1 MKANRDVSVFTDLG
15 SVLLPANLRCM
26 TVSVRLFAA
35 ARAAAGVGEV
45 QVDPGALGTIL
56 RTLESDYPSL
66 AEVLPRCSYL
76 VDGVAVHGDPN
87 EIMVGDGLELDVL
100 PPFAGG

>member
-1 MKANRDVSVFTDLG
+1 MA
-15 SVLLPANLRCM
+15 
-26 TVSVRLFAA
+26 VSVRLFAE

-45 QVDPGALGTIL
+45 QVDPGSLGIIL
-56 RTLESDYPSL
+56 RALESDHPSL

-76 VDGVAVHGDPN
+76 VDGVAVHGSPD
-87 EIMVGDGLELDVL
+87 EITVSDGLELDVL

>member
-45 QVDPGALGTIL
+45 QVDPGAFGTVL

-76 VDGVAVHGDPN
+76 VDGVAVHGDPD

>member
-1 MKANRDVSVFTDLG
+1 
-15 SVLLPANLRCM
+15 M

-45 QVDPGALGTIL
+45 QADPGDLGAIL
-56 RTLESDYPSL
+56 RALKAGYPSL

-76 VDGVAVHGDPN
+76 VDGIAVHGDPD
-87 EIMVGDGLELDVL
+87 EITVGDGLELDVL

>member
-1 MKANRDVSVFTDLG
+1 MEASRDVSVFTDLG

-35 ARAAAGVGEV
+35 ARAAAGVGGV
-45 QVDPGALGTIL
+45 QVDPGSLGTIL
-56 RTLESDYPSL
+56 RVLESDYPSL

-76 VDGVAVHGDPN
+76 VDGVAVHGDPD
-87 EIMVGDGLELDVL
+87 EVMVGDGLELDVL

>member
-1 MKANRDVSVFTDLG
+1 VKANRDVSVFTDLE

-45 QVDPGALGTIL
+45 EVDPGALSTIL
-56 RTLESDYPSL
+56 RALESDYPSL

-76 VDGVAVHGDPN
+76 IDGVAVHGDPD
-87 EIMVGDGLELDVL
+87 EVMVSDGLELDIL

>member
-1 MKANRDVSVFTDLG
+1 VKANRDVSVFTDLG

-45 QVDPGALGTIL
+45 QVDPGSLGTIL
-56 RTLESDYPSL
+56 RALESDYPSL

-76 VDGVAVHGDPN
+76 VDGIAVHGDPD
-87 EIMVGDGLELDVL
+87 EVMVSDGLELDVL

>member
-1 MKANRDVSVFTDLG
+1 MKANRDISVFTDLG
-15 SVLLPANLRCM
+15 SVLLPANLRYM
-26 TVSVRLFAA
+26 PVSVRLFAA

-45 QVDPGALGTIL
+45 QVDPGSLGTIL
-56 RTLESDYPSL
+56 RALESDYPSL

-76 VDGVAVHGDPN
+76 IDGVAVHGDPD

>member
-15 SVLLPANLRCM
+15 SVLLPANLRYM

-45 QVDPGALGTIL
+45 QVDPGSLVTIL
-56 RTLESDYPSL
+56 HALESDYPSL

-76 VDGVAVHGDPN
+76 VDGVAVHGDLD
-87 EIMVGDGLELDVL
+87 EVMVSDGLELDVL

>member
-1 MKANRDVSVFTDLG
+1 MS
-15 SVLLPANLRCM
+15 
-26 TVSVRLFAA
+26 VSVRLFAA

-45 QVDPGALGTIL
+45 QVDPGSLGTIL
-56 RTLESDYPSL
+56 RALESDHPSL

-76 VDGVAVHGDPN
+76 VDGVAVHGDPD
-87 EIMVGDGLELDVL
+87 EITVSDGLELDVL

>member
-1 MKANRDVSVFTDLG
+1 MKTSRDVSVFTDLG
-15 SVLLPANLRCM
+15 SVLLPANLRYM

-45 QVDPGALGTIL
+45 QVDPGSLGTIL
-56 RTLESDYPSL
+56 RALESDYPSL

-76 VDGVAVHGDPN
+76 VDGVAVHGDLD
-87 EIMVGDGLELDVL
+87 EVMVSDGLELDVL

>member
-1 MKANRDVSVFTDLG
+1 MKANRDISVFTDLG
-15 SVLLPANLRCM
+15 SVLLPANLRYM

-76 VDGVAVHGDPN
+76 VDAVAVHGDPD

>member
-1 MKANRDVSVFTDLG
+1 MKANRDVSVFTDLR
-15 SVLLPANLRCM
+15 SVPLPATLLCM

-45 QVDPGALGTIL
+45 QVDPGSLGIIL
-56 RTLESDYPSL
+56 RALESDHPSL

-76 VDGVAVHGDPN
+76 VDGVAVHGDPD
-87 EIMVGDGLELDVL
+87 EITVSDGLELDVL

>member
-1 MKANRDVSVFTDLG
+1 MKANRDVSVFTDLEP
-15 SVLLPANLRCM
+15 VLLPANLRCM

-45 QVDPGALGTIL
+45 QVDPGSLGTIL
-56 RTLESDYPSL
+56 HALESDYPSL

-76 VDGVAVHGDPN
+76 VDGVAVHGDPG
-87 EIMVGDGLELDVL
+87 EIMVSDGLELDVL